1 MNEYNSDM
9 TPNEQ
14 NEEVGVSGRT
24 GELRLTD
31 IGAVKSLMARHGV
44 DFKKSLG
51 QNFLIAEAVPR
62 RIAESVAEMIADAP
76 SDAPINGVL
85 EVGPGIGPLTV
96 ELCRRVAKVEAIEL
110 DRTLIPVLGETLA
123 PYDNVNVTNADFME
137 VELEKFVAEKFDSSY
152 AVAANLPYYITTPVI
167 MKLLESETPPKF
179 VTVMVQREVARR
191 LCALPGSADY
201 GAVTAAVSW
210 FGKAK
215 KLIDVPSGCFMPR
228 PKVDSAVIVIKKHDK
243 PIAELKDGAPLSK
256 VIRGAFAQRRKTLS
270 NSMSSVFGNMSRDE
284 LNAAIERAGAAM
296 ERAGI
301 KDAKISPNV
310 RGETLSVVQLAAIAN
325 ELV

>member
-9 TPNEQ
+9 SQSENLNTVETATP
-14 NEEVGVSGRT
+14 G

-31 IGAVKSLMARHGV
+31 IGSVRSLMARHGV

-51 QNFLIAEAVPR
+51 QNFLIAESVPR
-62 RIAESVAEMIADAP
+62 RIAESVAGMIADAP

-123 PYDNVNVTNADFME
+123 PFDNVNVTNADFME
-137 VELEKFVAEKFDSSY
+137 VELEKFAAEKFDSSY

-167 MKLLESETPPKF
+167 MKLLESETPPQF

-191 LCALPGSADY
+191 LCALPGTAEY
-201 GAVTAAVSW
+201 GAVTAAVAW
-210 FGKAK
+210 YGKAK

-228 PKVDSAVIVIKKHDK
+228 PKVDSAVIVIKKHDS
-243 PIAELKDGAPLSK
+243 PVAELKEGAPLSK

-270 NSMSSVFGNMSRDE
+270 NSMASVFGNMSRDD
-284 LNAAIERAGAAM
+284 LNSAIERAG
-296 ERAGI
+296 
-301 KDAKISPNV
+301 ISPNV